1 MSYLS
6 IALQRAAESTHK
18 TQTDIANLSG
28 VSRSFIS
35 RLMTGDALELS
46 DKNFTAILKA
56 FAVTPQIQ
64 AELVAARCMDVR
76 VGPGSER
83 VEISIKGHTAAK
95 VGAQF
100 GTDFP
105 EVKLPHETE
114 KAFAWLRGQCPIN
127 RELERH
133 LVGYAKMLGMK

>member
-6 IALQRAAESTHK
+6 IALQRAAETNRK

-35 RLMTGDALELS
+35 RLMSGDALELS

-56 FAVTPQIQ
+56 FAATPQTQ
-64 AELVAARCMDVR
+64 AELVAARCMDAR
-76 VGPGSER
+76 VGPGAEL
-83 VEISIKGHTAAK
+83 VEISIKGHTAKSAK
-95 VGAQF
+95 SQE
-100 GTDFP
+100 FP
-105 EVKLPHETE
+105 EVELSHETE

-127 RELERH
+127 PELEKH
-133 LVGYAKMLGMK
+133 LVGYARMLGMK